1 MEKINI
7 LPQTI
12 YKFYCDKRILEKSFE
27 YIKNL
32 EYMPI
37 THNLSSKDYRLNTHR
52 KLNKLHDWF
61 QSCVNE
67 VVNDLN
73 CNDELAITQSWA
85 TKSMSGQW
93 HHPHSH
99 PYSIVSG
106 VFYLT
111 DSNAETWF
119 SIPSIWD
126 LPNVFCH
133 SIDKNDSIVIHK
145 NKTEKG
151 CLVIFPSSL
160 FHSVNEHYDSEP
172 RYILSFNTFFNGSI
186 GKLEAASGAHLKI
199 L

>member
-1 MEKINI
+1 MEKHDI

-12 YKFYCDKRILEKSFE
+12 YKFYCDEKILEKSSE

-32 EYMPI
+32 EYVPI
-37 THNLSSKDYRLNTHR
+37 THNLSSKDRRLNTHR

-61 QSCVNE
+61 QSCINE
-67 VVNDLN
+67 VTNDLN
-73 CNDELAITQSWA
+73 YNDELAITQSWA

-99 PYSIVSG
+99 PYSIISG

-111 DSNAETWF
+111 GSNAETWF
-119 SIPSIWD
+119 SIPSMWD
-126 LPNVFCH
+126 LPDVFGS
-133 SIDKNDSIVIHK
+133 SIGDDNRVIHK

-151 CLVIFPSSL
+151 CLVIFPSTL
-160 FHSVNEHYDSEP
+160 FHSVNEHYDSES
-172 RYILSFNTFFNGSI
+172 RYILSFNTFFNGSMGNI
-186 GKLEAASGAHLKI
+186 KNAAGAYLKI